1 MAHLWLV
8 RHARV
13 LAPPGI
19 CYGRLDLP
27 ADHQATLAS
36 ARALATTLPAGLT
49 VSCSTLQRCEQL
61 AHAVVALRPDLTLK
75 MDARLCEIDF
85 GDWEGQPWHAIDK
98 HEIDAWAENL
108 AHAAPG
114 GGESLALMLERVA
127 RALHEAGLAA
137 ESGQASERTPVTRD
151 VVWIAHAGVARCVEW
166 LLGPGAALGRLP
178 AASEWPA
185 KAPPPG
191 EWVCYPLA
199 KLEAFST
206 S

>member
-19 CYGRLDLP
+19 CYGRLDLS

-61 AHAVVALRPDLTLK
+61 AHAVIALRPDLTLK

-85 GDWEGQPWHAIDK
+85 GRWEGQPWHAIDK
-98 HEIDAWAENL
+98 HEIDAWAGNL

-114 GGESLALMLERVA
+114 EGETLALMLERVA
-127 RALHEAGLAA
+127 RALHDARLAA
-137 ESGQASERTPVTRD
+137 QAKLEPTQAPVTRD

-178 AASEWPA
+178 TALEWPVH
-185 KAPPPG
+185 APAPG

-199 KLEAFST
+199 KVEAFFT